1 MFPNAAPTGSIQRS
15 LPPESPVANWNVFVY
30 RKVEPT
36 HTFHSYDVSQSQN
49 PQQANSSFYIQL
61 QQHYNSSLSS
71 HSNILHLRYK
81 SLQQKNTVD
90 SYTLPFTIC
99 LLDDIK
105 LAQDTAPLAST
116 GGTSSSRFYNAD
128 QQTVRINQQFDALPT
143 LILRAKAFLGVL
155 VLNNATNSITANTA
169 GVIRPFMIFVTDD
182 VCIGRLFD
190 AYIYRI
196 TNISVISM
204 IDGQEDE
211 THVAGI
217 KKLFQ
222 ARCFYYSKYCKP
234 ESNNNKHYFD
244 KPYDITLC
252 AQRMAQG
259 HYSDI
264 RFYWNRGLCLPLL
277 KYNIDIRN
285 WIPKVMCGGIEKY
298 GSQSDDIDL
307 WLISRLSCER
317 AGTRFN
323 VRGVNDD
330 GAVANFVE
338 TEQIVLLPKKRSYS
352 SFVIVRGSIPLF
364 WQQPKFH
371 VGTHRI
377 TLSRT
382 EAFSFKA
389 FFEHFKRLYRHY
401 GRVLIINLIEQR
413 DQEKH
418 IGDEYRN
425 FFNLLVK
432 NFKQVQS
439 NQLHEQNFIWFDY
452 HEQARSIRN
461 LAPEQFVQKLL
472 IDNTQYPIA
481 HELERQCVFTWIDGT
496 KQDSQKGVFR
506 INCIDCLDRTN
517 NVQLTIG
524 LHILIKQLTSLAKKC
539 NLYYVRDHLREMW
552 INNGDHISRIY
563 TGTGALGQRSKAK
576 DIQRSFG
583 RAIQNN
589 LRDDEKQ
596 QSIQTLI
603 YSYSKDSYL
612 HERSVAALFTP
623 YVISDGLILSE
634 ILKNRENYVKR
645 EKIRISVGT
654 WNINGDKNPAL
665 EHEYPAI
672 LDAWMLD
679 GPENLASKPR
689 KANAIPTLGYVTDDY
704 EKSMPDILAIGFQE
718 ICDLTASNIVSKSSS
733 NANRWVNNVQNHL
746 KRNYRNHE
754 YILLGMDQLV
764 GVCLAIFIRR
774 DLTSCV
780 KHIGIDTVKTGM
792 GGAIG
797 NKGCVAIRLVLHSTS
812 ICFVCAHFTA
822 GQNEYS
828 ERNKDYKT
836 IMEKLTFQP
845 PSRALW
851 HDHIFFLGDFN
862 YRLIIP
868 RGEVERFVQDQ
879 SYIELLQYDQL
890 KREHADKR
898 VFHEFL
904 EGPINFPPT
913 YKYDVSSDVYDTSE
927 KARTPSYTDRILWR
941 SISHNIQVK
950 QLYYGRAE
958 VKTSDHR
965 PVNSIFD
972 VDIEIC
978 DEKKLYGEYV
988 QLHKRLAPSNA
999 LIIYDMR
1006 ADLNQRKLQVMDEF
1020 DAYVR
1025 RKYGTAVSIIDR
1037 FCTSNQ
1043 RYLSLHM
1050 FFENGEHARRVM
1062 QPKEDQLPSG
1072 IYFSKRLIDLNEDIA
1087 LTQKLN
1093 ILFAD
1098 DNQTMDPETTN
1109 YDLGAYQQPARE
1121 SLSTL
1126 QDISVTTLVNQTFPR
1141 ISSLQFK
1148 FDEQENED
1156 IEKLYLVD
1164 EIQHNFER
1172 FRRRHGNI
1180 ILTDFDENNH
1190 TTNDLLNKDNDRHS
1204 SYIPD
1209 DEHQLDWENSDSE
1222 SLKTHLKERV
1232 RHWQNKHDHTH
1243 KENYMKQHGNQAN
1256 DQHTH
1261 RKKVKIPGEESSS
1274 GGGNDTDENY
1284 QEDTVGELI
1293 SFDSDHH
1300 ALHDFSSNN
1309 NLQSQQMDALFSE
1322 NLFDPYHFSSQPVS
1336 NNTKTNGDNLLLL
1349 DNHSQ
1354 SAGSTFYIDSLK
1366 ISSTPPL
1373 RQTDSPPLNMFST
1386 SLVNPTH
1393 YENNNNRSTFYC
1405 QSPSQFVPTRPPPPV
1420 PIAAT
1425 SAPAPIPNNDI
1436 QRPVTLKILNS
1447 NPFDNNNETISDL
1460 LGLGDPGSPP
1470 PSPKFDPFG

>member
-1 MFPNAAPTGSIQRS
+1 
-15 LPPESPVANWNVFVY
+15 
-30 RKVEPT
+30 
-36 HTFHSYDVSQSQN
+36 
-49 PQQANSSFYIQL
+49 
-61 QQHYNSSLSS
+61 
-71 HSNILHLRYK
+71 
-81 SLQQKNTVD
+81 
-90 SYTLPFTIC
+90 
-99 LLDDIK
+99 
-105 LAQDTAPLAST
+105 
-116 GGTSSSRFYNAD
+116 
-128 QQTVRINQQFDALPT
+128 
-143 LILRAKAFLGVL
+143 
-155 VLNNATNSITANTA
+155 
-169 GVIRPFMIFVTDD
+169 
-182 VCIGRLFD
+182 
-190 AYIYRI
+190 
-196 TNISVISM
+196 
-204 IDGQEDE
+204 
-211 THVAGI
+211 
-217 KKLFQ
+217 
-222 ARCFYYSKYCKP
+222 
-234 ESNNNKHYFD
+234 
-244 KPYDITLC
+244 
-252 AQRMAQG
+252 
-259 HYSDI
+259 
-264 RFYWNRGLCLPLL
+264 
-277 KYNIDIRN
+277 
-285 WIPKVMCGGIEKY
+285 
-298 GSQSDDIDL
+298 
-307 WLISRLSCER
+307 
-317 AGTRFN
+317 
-323 VRGVNDD
+323 
-330 GAVANFVE
+330 
-338 TEQIVLLPKKRSYS
+338 
-352 SFVIVRGSIPLF
+352 
-364 WQQPKFH
+364 
-371 VGTHRI
+371 
-377 TLSRT
+377 
-382 EAFSFKA
+382 
-389 FFEHFKRLYRHY
+389 
-401 GRVLIINLIEQR
+401 
-413 DQEKH
+413 
-418 IGDEYRN
+418 
-425 FFNLLVK
+425 
-432 NFKQVQS
+432 
-439 NQLHEQNFIWFDY
+439 
-452 HEQARSIRN
+452 
-461 LAPEQFVQKLL
+461 
-472 IDNTQYPIA
+472 
-481 HELERQCVFTWIDGT
+481 
-496 KQDSQKGVFR
+496 
-506 INCIDCLDRTN
+506 
-517 NVQLTIG
+517 
-524 LHILIKQLTSLAKKC
+524 
-539 NLYYVRDHLREMW
+539 
-552 INNGDHISRIY
+552 
-563 TGTGALGQRSKAK
+563 
-576 DIQRSFG
+576 
-583 RAIQNN
+583 
-589 LRDDEKQ
+589 
-596 QSIQTLI
+596 
-603 YSYSKDSYL
+603 
-612 HERSVAALFTP
+612 
-623 YVISDGLILSE
+623 
-634 ILKNRENYVKR
+634 
-645 EKIRISVGT
+645 
-654 WNINGDKNPAL
+654 
-665 EHEYPAI
+665 
-672 LDAWMLD
+672 
-679 GPENLASKPR
+679 
-689 KANAIPTLGYVTDDY
+689 
-704 EKSMPDILAIGFQE
+704 
-718 ICDLTASNIVSKSSS
+718 
-733 NANRWVNNVQNHL
+733 
-746 KRNYRNHE
+746 
-754 YILLGMDQLV
+754 
-764 GVCLAIFIRR
+764 
-774 DLTSCV
+774 
-780 KHIGIDTVKTGM
+780 
-792 GGAIG
+792 
-797 NKGCVAIRLVLHSTS
+797 
-812 ICFVCAHFTA
+812 
-822 GQNEYS
+822 
-828 ERNKDYKT
+828 
-836 IMEKLTFQP
+836 MEKLTFQP

-1256 DQHTH
+1256 DRHTH
-1261 RKKVKIPGEESSS
+1261 REKVKIPGEESSS